1 MGLIE
6 MLYSN
11 SLSGYGTGSQKR
23 YIYPE
28 EYYSEECGDSLQA
41 KLRILWISLFSDT
54 NTEYLEQILGQK
66 ESEEY
71 MYDSS
76 SCYNNIEPTLLYLAD
91 YLGMRLQNA
100 EGVIDYI
107 TKHPGMFDVVLYA
120 CLLACEEF
128 NADSQVSL
136 ELYNDNESSDKYLTI
151 YIRQE
156 HYVDDIIEKMDSI
169 CDEYEAELADQSGWL
184 LLTTDYKPPL
194 Q

>member
-1 MGLIE
+1 MRLIK
-6 MLYSN
+6 MFYSY
-11 SLSGYGTGSQKR
+11 SLSGYGAGSQKR
-23 YIYPE
+23 SIYPE
-28 EYYSEECGDSLQA
+28 EYYSEDCGDSLQA
-41 KLRILWISLFSDT
+41 KIQALWISLFSDT
-54 NTEYLEQILGQK
+54 NTEYLKQISGQS
-66 ESEEY
+66 ESEWY

-100 EGVIDYI
+100 GDVIDYI

-128 NADSQVSL
+128 IADSQVSL
-136 ELYNDNESSDKYLTI
+136 ELYTDNESSDKYLTL

-156 HYVDDIIEKMDSI
+156 HYADDIIEKMDKI

-194 Q
+194 N